1 LSFEASPPLARWT
14 TMFGMIRF
22 GLLAALCS
30 LLLCGCDHGGSGTT
44 TSLSLSIADDLIP
57 TKPADDE
64 CFAAVPGVT
73 VLGHAADRGPRA
85 CRNVA
90 ARYFG
95 ERRRLA
101 WPPPLIES
109 GDHTTECF
117 MRRGGERLVVVR
129 KDDPEADDVIALA
142 EKICAG
148 LRERGWRPIPLGP

>member
-1 LSFEASPPLARWT
+1 
-14 TMFGMIRF
+14 MFRMIRF
-22 GLLAALCS
+22 GLFAALL

-44 TSLSLSIADDLIP
+44 TTLSLSIADDVIP
-57 TKPADDE
+57 TKTADDE

-73 VLGHAADRGPRA
+73 VLGHAADGRPSA
-85 CRNVA
+85 CRAVA

-95 ERRRLA
+95 ERRRFA

-117 MRRGGERLVVVR
+117 MRRGSERLVVVR
-129 KDDPEADDVIALA
+129 KDDPEADDAIALA

-148 LRERGWRPIPLGP
+148 LRERGWRRIPLAP